1 LDWQFYISALQLKE
15 WIRILVSTILHQEVD
30 MLKQSWRKI
39 TMTATILTFTIINC
53 CFWEGKIVIAYII
66 WYMLNKV
73 ELPLNN
79 RLSLCCIHINSQP
92 FDVYRITA
100 RLELLIIIA
109 VLIWSTGKIQQIK
122 DEGLSLSRVTGS

>member
-1 LDWQFYISALQLKE
+1 
-15 WIRILVSTILHQEVD
+15 
-30 MLKQSWRKI
+30 
-39 TMTATILTFTIINC
+39 MTATILTFTKLTAA
-53 CFWEGKIVIAYII
+53 FEKEKLLIAYII

-79 RLSLCCIHINSQP
+79 QLSLYCIHINSQA
-92 FDVYRITA
+92 FDVYRITT

-109 VLIWSTGKIQQIK
+109 VLIWSTGKIQQVE